1 MTKNEFV
8 KHAYGLVE
16 KAIELR
22 QVAWKE
28 GKMNEYWDLEY
39 LEIEMNKNLNK
50 VIAILGL
57 EPEEEE
63 EEEKD

>member
-8 KHAYGLVE
+8 KHAYELVE

-28 GKMNEYWDLEY
+28 GNMTEYWGLEY

-57 EPEEEE
+57 QEEEE
-63 EEEKD
+63 QD

>member
-1 MTKNEFV
+1 MTKNEFT
-8 KHAYGLVE
+8 KHAYELVE

-28 GKMNEYWDLEY
+28 GKMSEYWDLEY
-39 LEIEMNKNLNK
+39 LEIEMTKNLNK

-57 EPEEEE
+57 ETEEQ
-63 EEEKD
+63 D

>member
-1 MTKNEFV
+1 MTKTEFV
-8 KHAYGLVE
+8 KHAYELLE
-16 KAIELR
+16 HAMELR

-28 GKMNEYWDLEY
+28 GKMSEYWDLEY

-57 EPEEEE
+57 EQEEQ
-63 EEEKD
+63 D

>member
-8 KHAYGLVE
+8 KHAYELLE
-16 KAIELR
+16 HAMELR
-22 QVAWKE
+22 QTAWNN
-28 GKMNEYWDLEY
+28 GDMNEYWDLEY

-57 EPEEEE
+57 EQE
-63 EEEKD
+63 DQD